1 MLVSQRGFLFRKT
14 QTCSKTLSIPTGTQH
29 PATVSL
35 SPSATPAPGESRA
48 RVKAG
53 TPRCGEAHF
62 SKRVPRRQRL
72 STKKRR
78 QGTGSVQGTGV
89 STCAFR
95 LRGGKG
101 RPGPG
106 ALPGPGGATGSPRG
120 SAAPAGSRKALL
132 TSRDWWAQQPGPG
145 RARRREGWQEGGL
158 RGREAGRRA
167 SRVPGLR
174 ALDSSAGF
182 PQPRPGPPRRR
193 EEGGTRRAAPGGRGT
208 LASGHVCPRPLWAA
222 HPFLPAPGE
231 RAAGRETRQ
240 ETLLAGQGLR
250 EAGAEPRARTHP
262 QPAGWTWI
270 LRTSQQSPTSSN
282 SVTSP
287 ASFSSGVTQKSVVE
301 VHNWW
306 VVNLVSQMSSKSFK
320 RKQFR

>member
-1 MLVSQRGFLFRKT
+1 MLISQRGFLFRKT
-14 QTCSKTLSIPTGTQH
+14 QTCSETLRIPTGTQH

-145 RARRREGWQEGGL
+145 RARRREGCQEGGL

-231 RAAGRETRQ
+231 RAAGRETGRKRSWPARACGKRVRSPERAHTRSPQ
-240 ETLLAGQGLR
+240 AGPG
-250 EAGAEPRARTHP
+250 
-262 QPAGWTWI
+262 
-270 LRTSQQSPTSSN
+270 
-282 SVTSP
+282 
-287 ASFSSGVTQKSVVE
+287 F
-301 VHNWW
+301 
-306 VVNLVSQMSSKSFK
+306 
-320 RKQFR
+320 

>member
-14 QTCSKTLSIPTGTQH
+14 QTCSETLSIPTGTQH

-101 RPGPG
+101 RPDPG

-167 SRVPGLR
+167 SRVRGLR

-208 LASGHVCPRPLWAA
+208 LASGHVCPALSGLRILSCPRRASAL
-222 HPFLPAPGE
+222 LDGKPGRKSSWLAGACGKRVRSPE
-231 RAAGRETRQ
+231 RAHTRSPQAGP
-240 ETLLAGQGLR
+240 G
-250 EAGAEPRARTHP
+250 
-262 QPAGWTWI
+262 
-270 LRTSQQSPTSSN
+270 
-282 SVTSP
+282 
-287 ASFSSGVTQKSVVE
+287 F
-301 VHNWW
+301 
-306 VVNLVSQMSSKSFK
+306 
-320 RKQFR
+320 